1 MPHHK
6 KEKKQL
12 VGYRPVLDV
21 RSLNE
26 ELTYLSIISGL

>member
-1 MPHHK
+1 MPNHK
-6 KEKKQL
+6 NGKKPL
-12 VGYRPVLDV
+12 AGYRPVLDV

>member
-1 MPHHK
+1 MSHHK
-6 KEKKQL
+6 NEKKPL
-12 VGYRPVLDV
+12 AGYRPVLDV

>member
-1 MPHHK
+1 MPHHNN
-6 KEKKQL
+6 EKKPL
-12 VGYRPVLDV
+12 AGYRPVLDV